1 MSLFVVTEFLRRRR
15 RPRRARDEMPV
26 RPLLDVLAL
35 CALLAMGGLMAS
47 ISSTALAAYFA
58 GVISFDHRT
67 LAGLVLLGVIAIE
80 LLRRAVLL
88 WFRLNRA

>member
-1 MSLFVVTEFLRRRR
+1 MPLFVVTEFFRRRR

-35 CALLAMGGLMAS
+35 IAFLAMGGLMAS

-58 GVISFDHRT
+58 GAIALDRLT
-67 LAGLVLLGVIAIE
+67 LAGLVVLGIIAIE

-88 WFRLNRA
+88 WFRLNRS

>member
-1 MSLFVVTEFLRRRR
+1 MFLFVVTEFFRRRR

-35 CALLAMGGLMAS
+35 CALLAIGGLMAS

-58 GVISFDHRT
+58 GAIALDRRA
-67 LAGLVLLGVIAIE
+67 LAGLVLFGVFAIE